1 MIENCSQRET
11 AQQLGLMLPSSSLA
25 NPKVGQYPSPS
36 STTREQNSHLSPHPP
51 VQDKAPPPTPPL
63 VKAGIRVAGTAGSWS
78 GLNKHSLVESW
89 PSPYGDLDGKFV
101 TDLFDEP
108 EVLHPETTDFLG
120 WHSEEGHVP
129 YQSVGVVQEGSEP
142 HEEAEARWADDPC
155 WRMPYGQDRVY
166 SGSFVPE
173 APDDDPLDRD
183 GPYSWEAQQM
193 WRVNRLLSG
202 KFPRVP
208 MSPASALLKAE
219 RKHAKALFHGPGD
232 GRRDLVREV
241 VYRRQCAS
249 LRPGGCRECQARLVK
264 TASQVAKLEAAEN
277 ARWDRE
283 ALLQRYYRR
292 DLHLV
297 DQGLIPFASVTP
309 PKYDAN
315 DVLQYFRPVVPAPGP
330 PVSPQGAQSQL
341 FGVAPPRDVT
351 RDIGRSGRG
360 RGRGRVRWNR

>member
-1 MIENCSQRET
+1 M
-11 AQQLGLMLPSSSLA
+11 
-25 NPKVGQYPSPS
+25 
-36 STTREQNSHLSPHPP
+36 
-51 VQDKAPPPTPPL
+51 
-63 VKAGIRVAGTAGSWS
+63 
-78 GLNKHSLVESW
+78 
-89 PSPYGDLDGKFV
+89 
-101 TDLFDEP
+101 
-108 EVLHPETTDFLG
+108 LHPGTTDFLG

-193 WRVNRLLSG
+193 WRVNGLLSG

-330 PVSPQGAQSQL
+330 PVSPQGAQSQM